1 MCVGPS
7 NSLSWRVFYD
17 VKELSFMMRVVSLL
31 KFLLL
36 LVVLAPYLIATQP
49 PANDSIKK
57 IQEVLKS
64 AEVKTEKKPV
74 QLTIRNVDIAKFPEI
89 NIIVEAFN
97 TSGFP
102 LDTLTTNDVIVT
114 ENGIEKQVISVTK
127 ISVKER
133 IPVDFVFVVD
143 VTGSMQKHIDEI
155 KNNISRF
162 LSSLL
167 SRGIDY
173 RIGLILFSDIVEKV
187 YQPTDNVN
195 NFLAWLAPVKAYGGG
210 DEKENALEAIKAT
223 NQIAFRPSANKVIVL
238 ITDAPYHQLGEKGDG
253 ITFETTNSIIEY
265 LLKNDIRCF
274 AITPPKLKEYK
285 TIATRS
291 RGNQFDIEYPFS
303 TILNNFSSQL
313 TNLYSIKY
321 RTDLP
326 AIPDSINIAIFSPER
341 KEIVRRTIP
350 IVELG
355 RKLIIENLLFET
367 NSAQL
372 ADTVKELEVLYQFM
386 KNKPNVTILVEG
398 HTDDRG
404 SNPYN
409 DRLSLMRA
417 EAVKNYL
424 VSRGISPDRIK
435 TVGYGK
441 RKPIAPNDT
450 EFGRRLNRR
459 TEIVIVSK

>member
-1 MCVGPS
+1 MKNLV
-7 NSLSWRVFYD
+7 N
-17 VKELSFMMRVVSLL
+17 KEN
-31 KFLLL
+31 LLL
-36 LVVLAPYLIATQP
+36 LLILISFCLVYLSYAQQQNP
-49 PANDSIKK
+49 DSIKK
-57 IQEVLKS
+57 IQEVLS
-64 AEVKTEKKPV
+64 QAEVKTEKKPV
-74 QLTIRNVDIAKFPEI
+74 ILTIRNVDISKFPEI

-97 TSGFP
+97 KSGFP
-102 LDTLTTNDVIVT
+102 LDTLTTKDVIVT
-114 ENGIEKQVISVTK
+114 ENGIEKQVISVAK

-133 IPVDFVFVVD
+133 IPVDFVFIID
-143 VTGSMQKHIDEI
+143 VTGSMQKYIDEI

-162 LSSLL
+162 LTSLL

-187 YQPTDNVN
+187 YQPSDNVN
-195 NFLAWLAPVKAYGGG
+195 VFLSWLSGVRAYGGG

-223 NQIAFRPSANKVIVL
+223 KNIAFRPSANRVIVL

-265 LLKNDIRCF
+265 LNKTEIRCF
-274 AITPPKLKEYK
+274 SITPPKLDEYK
-285 TIATRS
+285 IISSKTR
-291 RGNQFDIEYPFS
+291 GHFFDIEYPFS
-303 TILNNFSSQL
+303 TILNNFSNQL

-355 RKLIIENLLFET
+355 RKLIIENLLFDF
-367 NSAQL
+367 NSASL
-372 ADTVKELEVLYQFM
+372 PDTVKELEVLYQFM
-386 KNKPNVTILVEG
+386 KNKPSVTILVEG
-398 HTDDRG
+398 HTDDKG
-404 SNPYN
+404 SKSYN

-424 VSRGISPDRIK
+424 VRKGIAPERIK

-441 RKPIAPNDT
+441 RKPIAPNDS

>member
-1 MCVGPS
+1 MK
-7 NSLSWRVFYD
+7 RF
-17 VKELSFMMRVVSLL
+17 
-31 KFLLL
+31 KFLLI
-36 LVVLAPYLIATQP
+36 VTLIINYYSIFCQVAIQ
-49 PANDSIKK
+49 DSMKK
-57 IQEVLKS
+57 IQDVLKTT
-64 AEVKTEKKPV
+64 EVKTEKKPV
-74 QLTIRNVDIAKFPEI
+74 LLLISNVDITHFPEI

-102 LDTLTTNDVIVT
+102 LDTLTTNDVVVT
-114 ENGIEKQVISVTK
+114 ENGIEKQVISVSK
-127 ISVKER
+127 ISIRER
-133 IPVDFVFVVD
+133 IPVDFVFVID
-143 VTGSMQKHIDEI
+143 VTGSMQKHIDGI

-195 NFLAWLAPVKAYGGG
+195 NFLAWISVVKAYGGG
-210 DEKENALEAIKAT
+210 DEKENALEAIKST
-223 NQIAFRPSANKVIVL
+223 SQISFRPSANKVIVL
-238 ITDAPYHQLGEKGDG
+238 ITDAPYHQLGEKGNG
-253 ITFETTNSIIEY
+253 FTLETTNSIIEY
-265 LLKNDIRCF
+265 LIKNDIRCF
-274 AITPPKLKEYK
+274 AITPPKLSEYK
-285 TIATRS
+285 LISSKTR
-291 RGNQFDIEYPFS
+291 GTQFDIEYPFS

-326 AIPDSINIAIFSPER
+326 AIPDSINIAIFSQER
-341 KEIVRRTIP
+341 KEIIRKTIP

-367 NSAQL
+367 NSATL
-372 ADTVKELEVLYQFM
+372 SDTVKELEILFQFM
-386 KNKPNVTILVEG
+386 KNKPKVTILVEG

-404 SNPYN
+404 SHPYN
-409 DRLSLMRA
+409 DKLSLMRA
-417 EAVKNYL
+417 DAVKNYL
-424 VSRGISPDRIK
+424 VTRGISSDRIK

-441 RKPIAPNDT
+441 RKPVAPNET

-459 TEIVIVSK
+459 TEIVILSK

>member
-1 MCVGPS
+1 
-7 NSLSWRVFYD
+7 
-17 VKELSFMMRVVSLL
+17 MRRLAKHLGYFAIVLL
-31 KFLLL
+31 A
-36 LVVLAPYLIATQP
+36 VVLFNFYSKSQQP
-49 PANDSIKK
+49 NPDSVKK
-57 IQEVLKS
+57 IQEVLSS
-64 AEVKTEKKPV
+64 AEIKTEKKPV
-74 QLTIRNVDIAKFPEI
+74 VLTIRNVDISKFPEI
-89 NIIVEAFN
+89 NVIVEAFN

-102 LDTLTTNDVIVT
+102 LDTLTTQDVIVT
-114 ENGIEKQVISVTK
+114 ENNVEKKVISVTK
-127 ISVKER
+127 ISVRER
-133 IPVDFVFVVD
+133 ITVDFVFIID
-143 VTGSMQKHIDEI
+143 VTGSMQKYIDEV
-155 KNNISRF
+155 KSNISRF
-162 LSSLL
+162 LTSLL

-187 YQPTDNVN
+187 YQPVDNVN
-195 NFLAWLAPVKAYGGG
+195 TFLGWLSGVRAYGGG

-223 NQIAFRPSANKVIVL
+223 GNIAFRPSANRVIVL
-238 ITDAPYHQLGEKGDG
+238 VTDAPYHQLGEKGDG
-253 ITFETTNSIIEY
+253 TTYETTNSIIEY
-265 LLKNDIRCF
+265 LNKNEIRCF
-274 AITPPKLKEYK
+274 TITPPKLKEYK
-285 TIATRS
+285 TIASKT

-303 TILNNFSSQL
+303 TILNNFSNQL

-355 RKLIIENLLFET
+355 RKLIIENLLFDV
-367 NSAQL
+367 NSATL
-372 ADTVKELEVLYQFM
+372 PDTVKELEILYQFM

-398 HTDDRG
+398 HTDDKG
-404 SNPYN
+404 SHPYN
-409 DRLSLMRA
+409 DRLSIMRA
-417 EAVKNYL
+417 ESVKNYL
-424 VSRGISPDRIK
+424 VRRGIAPERIK

>member
-1 MCVGPS
+1 
-7 NSLSWRVFYD
+7 
-17 VKELSFMMRVVSLL
+17 MRSTKDLII
-31 KFLLL
+31 L
-36 LVVLAPYLIATQP
+36 LVILVLLVTYSFSQQP
-49 PANDSIKK
+49 VPDSMKK

-64 AEVKTEKKPV
+64 AEVRTEKKPV
-74 QLTIRNVDIAKFPEI
+74 VLTIRNVDISKFPEV

-102 LDTLTTNDVIVT
+102 LDTLTTNDVVVT
-114 ENGIEKQVISVTK
+114 ENGIEKQVISVKK

-133 IPVDFVFVVD
+133 IPVDFVFIVD

-155 KNNISRF
+155 KSNISRF
-162 LSSLL
+162 LSTLL

-187 YQPTDNVN
+187 YQPVDNVTS
-195 NFLAWLAPVKAYGGG
+195 FLAWLSGVRAFGGG
-210 DEKENALEAIKAT
+210 DEKENALEAIRAT
-223 NQIAFRPSANKVIVL
+223 ERIAFRPSANKVIVL

-253 ITFETTNSIIEY
+253 TTLETTNSIIEY
-265 LLKNDIRCF
+265 LNKNEIRCF
-274 AITPPKLKEYK
+274 CITPPKLNEYK
-285 TIATRS
+285 LIASKS
-291 RGNQFDIEYPFS
+291 RGNHFDIEYPFS

-341 KEIVRRTIP
+341 KEIVRKTIP

-355 RKLIIENLLFET
+355 RKLIIENLLFDT
-367 NSAQL
+367 NSASL
-372 ADTVKELEVLYQFM
+372 PDTVKELEVLYQFM

-404 SNPYN
+404 SHPYN
-409 DRLSLMRA
+409 DKLSLMRA
-417 EAVKNYL
+417 ESVKNYL
-424 VSRGISPDRIK
+424 VSRGINPERIK

-441 RKPIAPNDT
+441 RKPLAPNDT

-459 TEIVIVSK
+459 TEIVILSK

>member
-1 MCVGPS
+1 MKMI
-7 NSLSWRVFYD
+7 LR
-17 VKELSFMMRVVSLL
+17 
-31 KFLLL
+31 L
-36 LVVLAPYLIATQP
+36 LVVLFFITFLVYGQIPTP
-49 PANDSIKK
+49 DSMKK

-74 QLTIRNVDIAKFPEI
+74 LLTIRNVDIAKFPEI

-102 LDTLTTNDVIVT
+102 LDTLTTSDVIVT
-114 ENGIEKQVISVTK
+114 ENGIEKQVISVSK

-133 IPVDFVFVVD
+133 IPVDFVFIVD
-143 VTGSMQKHIDEI
+143 VTGSMQKHIDDI
-155 KNNISRF
+155 KSNISRF
-162 LSSLL
+162 LSTLL

-187 YQPTDNVN
+187 YQPSDNVN
-195 NFLAWLAPVKAYGGG
+195 NFLAWLSTVRAYGGG
-210 DEKENALEAIKAT
+210 DEKENALEAIKST
-223 NQIAFRPSANKVIVL
+223 SQIAFRPSANRVIVL

-253 ITFETTNSIIEY
+253 TTFETTNSIIEY
-265 LLKNDIRCF
+265 LNKNDIRCF
-274 AITPPKLKEYK
+274 TITPPKLKDYK
-285 TIATRS
+285 TIASKT

-341 KEIVRRTIP
+341 KEIVRKTIP

-367 NSAQL
+367 NSASL
-372 ADTVKELEVLYQFM
+372 PDTVKELEVLYQFM

-404 SNPYN
+404 SHPYN
-409 DRLSLMRA
+409 DRLSILRA
-417 EAVKNYL
+417 DAVKNYL
-424 VSRGISPDRIK
+424 VNRGISPDRIK
-435 TVGYGK
+435 TVGFGK

-450 EFGRRLNRR
+450 EFGRKLNRR
-459 TEIVIVSK
+459 TEIIIVSK